1 MVIALIGIVA
11 LVALCGWVL
20 GGVALRAAGI
30 FTTLAGLLV
39 MIVDHSG
46 TGLVTAI
53 AGVMLWLA
61 GHWHFAVKHHHFRSP
76 LARRI
81 FAQLPPTL
89 DPTRASRYQ
98 VYACED
104 QTTSSADAWTRSA
117 DVHKP

>member
-1 MVIALIGIVA
+1 MGSRRIALRV
-11 LVALCGWVL
+11 
-20 GGVALRAAGI
+20 AGI
-30 FTTLAGLLV
+30 LTTLAGLLV

-89 DPTRASRYQ
+89 DPTRPGPAG
-98 VYACED
+98 
-104 QTTSSADAWTRSA
+104 TRSTPA
-117 DVHKP
+117 KTRPRAARTPGLQALTFTSPSRVGAAVV